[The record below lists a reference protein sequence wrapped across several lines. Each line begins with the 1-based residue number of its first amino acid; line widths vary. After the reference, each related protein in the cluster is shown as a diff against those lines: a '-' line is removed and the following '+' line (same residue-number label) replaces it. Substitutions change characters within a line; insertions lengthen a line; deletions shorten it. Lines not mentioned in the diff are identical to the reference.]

1 LRADVGG
8 GTLSDTGCAFLTSL
22 WQPGAMSRR
31 LESDVQIRIEPI
43 PTDGRPDPKHPDRMK
58 RGLIG
63 SSMMHVL
70 GLLILV
76 FGLPW
81 LAQAPPEVAPLVP
94 VNLVQ
99 LGDKT
104 AAPPAP
110 VIAPVPQAMATEVAQ
125 SSPAEA
131 VPVAQ
136 TPPPLAA
143 LRKADERSAPEI
155 LAAMKS
161 PRKEEISKPVKGPKP
176 DLSPAAKL
184 QRQPM
189 PDDDLSAQ
197 LKRLAQLRQPAP
209 PMPSNPR
216 QQEGAGFSNLTATSA
231 DAAASPDATY
241 SVKDFI
247 RAQVERRW
255 NVDGKALTGGDWVVD
270 IHIVLN
276 PDGKVMLAEI
286 VDSPRY
292 HADSAYR
299 DFAFSARNAVLLSS
313 PLILPPEEYDIAK
326 DIVVDFNSKQVFQ

>member
-1 LRADVGG
+1 
-8 GTLSDTGCAFLTSL
+8 
-22 WQPGAMSRR
+22 MSWR

-43 PTDGRPDPKHPDRMK
+43 PTDGRPDANRPDRMK

-63 SSMMHVL
+63 SSMIHVL
-70 GLLILV
+70 GLLIV
-76 FGLPW
+76 IFGLPW
-81 LAQAPPEVAPLVP
+81 LAQAPLQVAPLVP

-99 LGDKT
+99 LGEKT
-104 AAPPAP
+104 ASPPSPA
-110 VIAPVPQAMATEVAQ
+110 IAPVPQEMATEVAQ
-125 SSPAEA
+125 SPPTDS

-161 PRKEEISKPVKGPKP
+161 ERKEEVSRPVKGPKP
-176 DLSPAAKL
+176 DVSPAAKL
-184 QRQPM
+184 QRQPL
-189 PDDDLSAQ
+189 PDDDLTAQ

-209 PMPSNPR
+209 ALPPNPR
-216 QQEGAGFSNLTATSA
+216 QQEGSGFSNLTATSA
-231 DAAASPDATY
+231 NAAPSPDATY

-255 NVDGKALTGGDWVVD
+255 NVDGKTLTGGDWIVD

-276 PDGKVMLAEI
+276 PDGKVTLAEI
-286 VDSPRY
+286 VDNPRY

-313 PLILPPEEYDIAK
+313 PLILPPDEYDIAK